1 MVAGADVNATADF
14 GWTPLHLAASFNA
27 SKVMRLLIGAGA
39 DVTAKT
45 EGGETPLDI
54 AQNQGSPDVVQILE
68 ANDGDDDGGAPTK
81 TSKRG
86 FLGIQIFAGCLL
98 ALFASLMCTIS
109 FRGRFAWPSDEWSA
123 TESFNVVYELSTMSK
138 LRYMLLTSESH
149 TGRFF
154 GCPTFGGTQQI
165 QRIILPIFCD
175 CSLPDAIGARRG
187 EETLPHTELGE
198 TSSRT
203 MGMDLYVVH

>member
-1 MVAGADVNATADF
+1 MSDGANPNACCADDGNTALHETVKYDNIAIAFALVVAGADVNATADF

-27 SKVMRLLIGAGA
+27 SKVIRLLIGAGA

-45 EGGETPLDI
+45 EEGETPLDI

-68 ANDGDDDGGAPTK
+68 ANDADDDGGAPKK

-109 FRGRFAWPSDEWSA
+109 FRGRFAWPSDE
-123 TESFNVVYELSTMSK
+123 
-138 LRYMLLTSESH
+138 
-149 TGRFF
+149 
-154 GCPTFGGTQQI
+154 
-165 QRIILPIFCD
+165 
-175 CSLPDAIGARRG
+175 
-187 EETLPHTELGE
+187 
-198 TSSRT
+198 
-203 MGMDLYVVH
+203 